1 LPCKDTTS
9 EISLRLDKND
19 RLIDF
24 DFAKITCSKP
34 IGGGTGYQE
43 YCAGRSAEEILEFD
57 FSDLVEQLD
66 LQETEDQFL
75 FFLEWEAV
83 GSALAHYLGR
93 SDEVDHE
100 RYQIASITYDE
111 TIEIFQVVKP
121 LKEMPKIIPC
131 RKRNVDQSG

>member
-1 LPCKDTTS
+1 MPCKDTTS
-9 EISLRLDKND
+9 EITLRLDKND

-24 DFAKITCSKP
+24 DFAKITCNKP
-34 IGGGTGYQE
+34 IGGGTGFQE
-43 YCAGRSAEEILEFD
+43 YCAGRLAEEILEFD
-57 FSDLVEQLD
+57 FNDLLIQLD

-93 SDEVDHE
+93 SDEVDNE

-131 RKRNVDQSG
+131 RKRNADQSG

>member
-1 LPCKDTTS
+1 MPCKDTTS
-9 EISLRLDKND
+9 EISLRLDQND

-34 IGGGTGYQE
+34 IGGGTGYRE
-43 YCAGRSAEEILEFD
+43 YCIGRSAEEILEFD
-57 FSDLVEQLD
+57 FSELVKQLE

-93 SDEVDHE
+93 SDDVDHE

-131 RKRNVDQSG
+131 RKRGADQSG

>member
-1 LPCKDTTS
+1 MPCKDTTS
-9 EISLRLDKND
+9 EITLRLDKND

-24 DFAKITCSKP
+24 AFAKITCSKT
-34 IGGGTGYQE
+34 IGGGTGYLE
-43 YCAGRSAEEILEFD
+43 YCIGRSAEEIIEFEFSELLEKFEL
-57 FSDLVEQLD
+57 ST
-66 LQETEDQFL
+66 TEDQFL

-93 SDEVDHE
+93 GDEVDHE

-131 RKRNVDQSG
+131 RKRGADQSG

>member
-1 LPCKDTTS
+1 MPCKDTTS
-9 EISLRLDKND
+9 EITLRLDKND

-24 DFAKITCSKP
+24 EFNKITCSKT

-43 YCAGRSAEEILEFD
+43 YCSGRSAEEILELD
-57 FSDLVEQLD
+57 FSELVNQLE

-93 SDEVDHE
+93 SDEVDQE

-111 TIEIFQVVKP
+111 IIEIFQVVKP

-131 RKRNVDQSG
+131 RKRAADQSG